1 VKASSANLFI
11 VGMMGA
17 GKSAVGRTLAT
28 RLARPFVDS
37 DHEIQSRTG
46 VSIATIFEVEGEAG
60 FRRREE
66 QVIDE
71 LSRRDDGIVLATGGG
86 AVLSPATRALLRERG
101 FTVYLHAKA
110 HDLWLRTRND
120 RHRPLLACD
129 DPKARIE
136 ELLQI
141 RDPLYREVADLIV
154 ETGRPSVAR
163 LVELLAE
170 RFEGRSGGEG
180 GAGDRFVDDRN
191 DDAADAEL
199 RPA

>member
-1 VKASSANLFI
+1 MKSSSANLFI

-17 GKSAVGRTLAT
+17 GKSAVGRMLAT
-28 RLARPFVDS
+28 RLSRPFVDS
-37 DHEIQSRTG
+37 DHEIQARTG

-86 AVLSPATRALLRERG
+86 AVLSAATRALLRERG
-101 FTVYLHAKA
+101 FTVYLHAKS

-136 ELLQI
+136 ELLQV
-141 RDPLYREVADLIV
+141 RDPLYREVADLVV
-154 ETGRPSVAR
+154 ETGRPSLAR

-170 RFEGRSGGEG
+170 RFEGRSGGEDG
-180 GAGDRFVDDRN
+180 VDDRIDNGN